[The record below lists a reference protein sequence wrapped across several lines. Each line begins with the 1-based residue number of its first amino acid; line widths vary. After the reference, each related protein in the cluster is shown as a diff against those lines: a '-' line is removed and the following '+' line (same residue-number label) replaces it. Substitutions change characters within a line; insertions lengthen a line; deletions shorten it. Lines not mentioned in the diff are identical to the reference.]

1 MPDARNSKSMSSLS
15 RALVAIVFVVSA
27 SFAGTAPVQAQGFAV
42 AAQAGTAGVGGG
54 VVLGLTSRLNVRAMY
69 GFIPGDPP
77 FTIDDIDFSLSLPS
91 FLLTTVDLFPFG
103 GFRLSGG
110 GLLITNDDGGL
121 DVVGTFDGRSV
132 VLGATTFTGGPLDQ
146 MIGNFSLKRFQPY
159 LGIGI
164 GNPIGKRIGINFDAG
179 VGFGSTPI
187 VALTATGPL
196 ADLPGSTL
204 DAELQ
209 QEVADIQADIPEFL
223 KYYPV
228 LSLSVS
234 IGF

>member
-1 MPDARNSKSMSSLS
+1 MSSLS

-91 FLLTTVDLFPFG
+91 FLLTTVDLYAFG
-103 GFRLSGG
+103 GFRVSGG
-110 GLLITNDDGGL
+110 GLLITNDGGL
-121 DVVGTFDGRSV
+121 DVVGAFEGRSV
-132 VLGATTFTGGPLDQ
+132 VLGTTTFTGGPLDRV
-146 MIGNFSLKRFQPY
+146 IGSFSLKRFQPY

-204 DAELQ
+204 EAELQ
-209 QEVADIQADIPEFL
+209 QEVADIQADIPALL

-228 LSLSVS
+228 LSISVS

>member
-1 MPDARNSKSMSSLS
+1 MSSLS
-15 RALVAIVFVVSA
+15 RAVVAIIVVVSA
-27 SFAGTAPVQAQGFAV
+27 SFTSATPVQAQDFAV
-42 AAQAGTAGVGGG
+42 AAQAGTTGVGGG

-69 GFIPGDPP
+69 GFTPGDPS

-91 FLLTTVDLFPFG
+91 FLLTTVDLFAFG

-110 GLLITNDDGGL
+110 GLLITNDGGL

-132 VLGATTFTGGPLDQ
+132 VLGTTTFTGGPLDQ
-146 MIGNFSLKRFQPY
+146 MIGSFSLKRFQPY

-179 VGFGSTPI
+179 VGFGSTPA

-204 DAELQ
+204 EAELQ
-209 QEVADIQADIPEFL
+209 QEVADIQADIPELL

-234 IGF
+234 MGF

>member
-1 MPDARNSKSMSSLS
+1 MSSLS
-15 RALVAIVFVVSA
+15 RALGAIVFAVSA
-27 SFAGTAPVQAQGFAV
+27 SFAGTTPVQAQGFAV
-42 AAQAGTAGVGGG
+42 AAQAGTTGVGGG
-54 VVLGLTSRLNVRAMY
+54 VVLGLTSRLNVRAVY

-91 FLLTTVDLFPFG
+91 FLLTTVDLFAFG
-103 GFRLSGG
+103 GFHLSGG

-132 VLGATTFTGGPLDQ
+132 VLGTTTFTGGPLDE
-146 MIGNFSLKRFQPY
+146 MIGSFSLKRFQPY

-187 VALTATGPL
+187 VTLTATGPL
-196 ADLPGSTL
+196 TDLPGSTL
-204 DAELQ
+204 NAELQ